1 VAEVLK
7 VKIAPSVLASDFSK
21 LGAEAKRAE
30 EAGADLLHLDVMD
43 GHFVPNLTIGPDV
56 VRAIR
61 RSTSLPMNVHLM
73 IESPDKFFRSFS
85 EAGADSIVFHV
96 EAAEDVSRSI
106 KSLREL
112 GVGCGLSLNPDTPVE
127 EVLGYLGD
135 IDLLLVMSVHPGF
148 GGQKFIPESLQR
160 MKLVREEARTTNPTL
175 DIAVDGGINENTA
188 KMVLASGANV
198 LVAGTALFSSE
209 NMAEA
214 IRRLR
219 G

>member
-1 VAEVLK
+1 MAEVLK

>member
-43 GHFVPNLTIGPDV
+43 GHFVPNLTVGPDV

-61 RSTSLPMNVHLM
+61 RSTSLPLNVHLM
-73 IESPDKFFRSFS
+73 IENPDKFFRSFS

-106 KSLREL
+106 RSLREL

-135 IDLLLVMSVHPGF
+135 VDLLLVMSVHPGF

-160 MKLVREEARTTNPTL
+160 MKLVREEARTRNPTL

-214 IRRLR
+214 IGRLR

>member
-1 VAEVLK
+1 MAEALK
-7 VKIAPSVLASDFSK
+7 IKVAPSILAADFGK

-30 EAGADLLHLDVMD
+30 DAGADLLHVDVMD

-61 RSTSLPMNVHLM
+61 RWTSLPLNVHLM
-73 IESPDKFFRSFS
+73 IENPDRFFESFF
-85 EAGADSIVFHV
+85 EAGADSIIFHV
-96 EAAEDVSRSI
+96 EVAEDVSRTI

-112 GVGCGLSLNPDTPVE
+112 GGGCGLSLNPDTPVE
-127 EVLGYLGD
+127 KVIAHLGE
-135 IDLLLVMSVHPGF
+135 IDMLLVMSVHPGF
-148 GGQKFIPESLQR
+148 GGQEFIPGSLERIR
-160 MKLVREEARTTNPTL
+160 MARQEARARNPKL
-175 DIAVDGGINENTA
+175 DIEVDGGINEKTA
-188 KMVLASGANV
+188 PMVIASGANV

>member
-198 LVAGTALFSSE
+198 LVARTALFSSE